1 MWVGRDSQGGGS
13 RVECCSSERWGGGCA
28 TDSAR
33 RQNVLKALVPF
44 FFFKCRSVG
53 EPVGGKVGEAE
64 HMFSWFLVQC
74 VQQYL
79 DKSLDSRFKVLKLN
93 FWLRKKKKIMAEP
106 EAFH

>member
-1 MWVGRDSQGGGS
+1 MWNAAPQRGGVGGAPQTRPEDKM
-13 RVECCSSERWGGGCA
+13 
-28 TDSAR
+28 
-33 RQNVLKALVPF
+33 LKALVPF

>member
-1 MWVGRDSQGGGS
+1 MWVGRDSRGGGS

-28 TDSAR
+28 TDSAE
-33 RQNVLKALVPF
+33 RQNVLKALVPFFF

-79 DKSLDSRFKVLKLN
+79 DKSLDSRFKVLK
-93 FWLRKKKKIMAEP
+93 
-106 EAFH
+106 

>member
-1 MWVGRDSQGGGS
+1 MWNAAPQRGGVGGAPQTRPEDKTCS
-13 RVECCSSERWGGGCA
+13 RLWC
-28 TDSAR
+28 
-33 RQNVLKALVPF
+33 L

-79 DKSLDSRFKVLKLN
+79 DKSLDSRFKVLKLK
-93 FWLRKKKKIMAEP
+93 FWLRKKKKNYGRA
-106 EAFH
+106 